1 MRAYTKTVSPQKGEQ
16 MLAENKRKNINFVRI
31 VSVLKSLR
39 EEGSITREEYYRA
52 KTFYQKLTGADIIVV
67 D

>member
-16 MLAENKRKNINFVRI
+16 MLAENKTKNINFVRI

-39 EEGSITREEYYRA
+39 EEGSITREEYNRA
-52 KTFYQKLTGADIIVV
+52 KSFYQKLTGADIIVV

>member
-16 MLAENKRKNINFVRI
+16 MLAENKTKNINFVRI

-39 EEGSITREEYYRA
+39 EEGSITREEYNRA
-52 KTFYQKLTGADIIVV
+52 KSFYQKLTGADIIVV
-67 D
+67 G